1 MNNVLIMAA
10 NGRIAQIIEQRILT
24 EDQFRNVNLTLFLRD
39 AGRLDIFK
47 NNPRVKVIEEDLTYF
62 SQVNAVM

>member
-39 AGRLDIFK
+39 ADRLDIFK
-47 NNPRVKVIEEDLTYF
+47 NTR
-62 SQVNAVM
+62 